1 MKCPCQWRCC
11 EEVKSKQET
20 KLPFEWDIIDGDG
33 VVLLNAQVHD
43 VMIDCKSMII
53 WRGGS
58 PWANADR
65 AQTLIIF
72 RLAV

>member
-1 MKCPCQWRCC
+1 MKCPCHWQSC
-11 EEVKSKQET
+11 KQVT
-20 KLPFEWDIIDGDG
+20 LKQGTTLPYEWDIIDGDG
-33 VVLLNAQVHD
+33 LVLLNAQVHD

-53 WRGGS
+53 WRGSS

>member
-1 MKCPCQWRCC
+1 MKCPCRWRSC
-11 EEVKSKQET
+11 EEVKLKQRA
-20 KLPFEWDIIDGDG
+20 KLPYEWDIIDGDG
-33 VVLLNAQVHD
+33 LVLLNAQVHD

-53 WRGGS
+53 WRGSS

>member
-20 KLPFEWDIIDGDG
+20 KLPYEWDIIDGDG
-33 VVLLNAQVHD
+33 LVLLNAQVHD

-53 WRGGS
+53 WRGSS

>member
-1 MKCPCQWRCC
+1 MNCPCHWRSCKQ
-11 EEVKSKQET
+11 VKSKQGT
-20 KLPFEWDIIDGDG
+20 TLPYEWDIIDGDG
-33 VVLLNAQVHD
+33 LVLLNAQVHD

-53 WRGGS
+53 WRGSS